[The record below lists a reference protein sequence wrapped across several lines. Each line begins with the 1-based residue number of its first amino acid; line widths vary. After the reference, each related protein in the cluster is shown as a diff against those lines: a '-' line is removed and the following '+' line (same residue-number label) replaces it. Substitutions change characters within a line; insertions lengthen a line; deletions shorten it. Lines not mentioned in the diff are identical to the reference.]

1 MHRLLSVI
9 RKELIQIRRD
19 PLTFG
24 LVVLAPLVMLLLY
37 GYAVNFDLRHI
48 PIVVCDQDRTPE
60 SRDFLAQFPA
70 DYFRIVSVT
79 AEARVFD
86 RALDAGRARVALWIP
101 SGFGAKVAAGRPVQV
116 YAGLDG
122 ADANTANVAQGY
134 LNGVVQSYSARII
147 RDRLQ
152 RAGLAGRVSSAPL
165 AISTRVWYNEE
176 LKSSNFIVPGLCGIL
191 LMMLTTL
198 LTAMAVTGEK
208 ERNTFEQLAAS
219 PIHPAELIIGKIL
232 PYALVSSLG
241 VILVVTL
248 GRGIFGVPLRG
259 SLVTLAV
266 FSGLFLLT
274 ALGLGLLI
282 STAAKTQ
289 QAAMFLAMTLTI
301 LPTILLSGFIFPIN
315 NMPPVVRY
323 IAYAVPARYFIVAL
337 RGIFLKGV
345 GFGVLWPQAAALAAF
360 AIVVIILA
368 ATRFRKRLE

>member
-1 MHRLLSVI
+1 M
-9 RKELIQIRRD
+9 
-19 PLTFG
+19 
-24 LVVLAPLVMLLLY
+24 
-37 GYAVNFDLRHI
+37 
-48 PIVVCDQDRTPE
+48 
-60 SRDFLAQFPA
+60 
-70 DYFRIVSVT
+70 
-79 AEARVFD
+79 
-86 RALDAGRARVALWIP
+86 
-101 SGFGAKVAAGRPVQV
+101 
-116 YAGLDG
+116 DG

-219 PIHPAELIIGKIL
+219 PIHPAELILGKIL